1 MTEGVAAWM
10 GIAAI
15 TRLALAIACCPP
27 SQALTLPLCGDSSHR
42 IAVPFDQKKAP
53 REESPT
59 GCHAVC
65 ARKLAASGDAGADDD
80 CPDC

>member
-1 MTEGVAAWM
+1 MIEMIEGAAAWM
-10 GIAAI
+10 GIAAV

-27 SQALTLPLCGDSSHR
+27 SQVLTLSICGDSSHR
-42 IAVPFDQKKAP
+42 IAIPLDRKKAP
-53 REESPT
+53 REVSPA

-65 ARKLAASGDAGADDD
+65 SRKLASDGED

>member
-1 MTEGVAAWM
+1 MIDGAAAWM
-10 GIAAI
+10 GIAAV

-27 SQALTLPLCGDSSHR
+27 SQVLTLPLCGDSSHR
-42 IAVPFDQKKAP
+42 ITIPFDRKKAP

-65 ARKLAASGDAGADDD
+65 SRKLAVSGDSANDDD

>member
-15 TRLALAIACCPP
+15 ARLALAIACCPP
-27 SQALTLPLCGDSSHR
+27 SQVLTLPLCGDGSHR
-42 IAVPFDQKKAP
+42 IAIPLDRKKAP

-65 ARKLAASGDAGADDD
+65 SRKLATEGED

>member
-1 MTEGVAAWM
+1 MTEDVAAWM

-15 TRLALAIACCPP
+15 ARLALAIACCPP
-27 SQALTLPLCGDSSHR
+27 SQVLTLPLCGDGSHR
-42 IAVPFDQKKAP
+42 ITIPFDRKKAP

-65 ARKLAASGDAGADDD
+65 SRKLAVSGDPADGDD

>member
-15 TRLALAIACCPP
+15 ARLALAIACCPP
-27 SQALTLPLCGDSSHR
+27 SQVLTLPLCGDGSHR
-42 IAVPFDQKKAP
+42 ITIPFDRKKAP

-65 ARKLAASGDAGADDD
+65 SRKLAVSGDPADGDD

>member
-1 MTEGVAAWM
+1 MIEGAAAWM
-10 GIAAI
+10 GIAAV

-27 SQALTLPLCGDSSHR
+27 SQVLTLPLCGDNSHR
-42 IAVPFDQKKAP
+42 IAIPLDRKKAP

-65 ARKLAASGDAGADDD
+65 SRKLAASGDGDD
-80 CPDC
+80 CTDC

>member
-1 MTEGVAAWM
+1 MIDGAAAWM
-10 GIAAI
+10 GIAAV

-27 SQALTLPLCGDSSHR
+27 SQVLTLPLCGDGSHR
-42 IAVPFDQKKAP
+42 ITIPFDRKKAP

-65 ARKLAASGDAGADDD
+65 SRKLAVSGDPANDDD

>member
-1 MTEGVAAWM
+1 MIDGAAAWM
-10 GIAAI
+10 GIAAV

-27 SQALTLPLCGDSSHR
+27 SQVLTLPLCGDNSHR
-42 IAVPFDQKKAP
+42 IAIPLDRKKAP

-65 ARKLAASGDAGADDD
+65 SRKLAASGDGDD
-80 CPDC
+80 CTDC